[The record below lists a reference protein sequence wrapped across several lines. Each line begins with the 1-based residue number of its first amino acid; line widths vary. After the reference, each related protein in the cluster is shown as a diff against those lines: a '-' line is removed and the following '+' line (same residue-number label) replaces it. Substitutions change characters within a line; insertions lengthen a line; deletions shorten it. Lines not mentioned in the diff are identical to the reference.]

1 MNETYKIAIGTLME
15 VASALAA
22 GRSEGCT
29 DNVEKMLL
37 LLEVQQDNWVT
48 QEKPTKELEE
58 LRQQFIELQSKLFMY
73 ADNGQ

>member
-22 GRSEGCT
+22 GMSEGCT